1 MATRLQLHHI
11 RVVKYQ
17 QSSGEESRR
26 EGRWREKGE
35 RGKGEKGERGKGEKG
50 ERGKGEEGE
59 REREGRGERKKGQ
72 FLVPVGGINHS
83 K

>member
-1 MATRLQLHHI
+1 MATCLQLHHI

-17 QSSGEESRR
+17 QSSGKESRR

-35 RGKGEKGERGKGEKG
+35 RGKGEKGER
-50 ERGKGEEGE
+50 ERRGGRE
-59 REREGRGERKKGQ
+59 RERRSRKEKKGQ
-72 FLVPVGGINHS
+72 FLVPVGGINLS

>member
-17 QSSGEESRR
+17 QSSGKESRR

-35 RGKGEKGERGKGEKG
+35 RGKGEKGER
-50 ERGKGEEGE
+50 
-59 REREGRGERKKGQ
+59 EREGRGGRKKGQ
-72 FLVPVGGINHS
+72 FLVPVGGINLS